1 VSGIGGFAFSAICG
15 VSLLQFRRDNRIDA
29 ELLCLGPRVL
39 YCRSNVIGAG
49 ILFNGHDARD
59 LLVVSQVYFLRE
71 TLAEILN
78 RSASLRVRW
87 TAASLQEAPQ
97 AARTHLPAV
106 VLIDAAFPAGRSSA
120 AEIVEATPR
129 SVLVVFGLCETDIE
143 VIAWAEAGAA
153 GYVPNTASVEDL
165 IACIEAASLGEQI
178 CPSRIAGSLLRHL
191 SNKSR
196 RVASAPEAA
205 GLTLREREVLKL
217 VGAGL
222 SNKDIARRLA
232 ISLGTT
238 KSHVH
243 NLLAKLNISRRMDV
257 VRARGGA

>member
-1 VSGIGGFAFSAICG
+1 MGTGIPF
-15 VSLLQFRRDNRIDA
+15 NRP
-29 ELLCLGPRVL
+29 G
-39 YCRSNVIGAG
+39 
-49 ILFNGHDARD
+49 ARD
-59 LLVVSQVYFLRE
+59 LLVFSQVCFLRE
-71 TLAEILN
+71 TLAEVLN

-87 TAASLQEAPQ
+87 TAASLEEALQ
-97 AARTHLPAV
+97 AARKHFPAI
-106 VLIDAAFPAGRSSA
+106 VLIDAAFPAGRSAA
-120 AEIVEATPR
+120 AEIVEATPG
-129 SVLVVFGLCETDIE
+129 SALVVFGLRETEIE

-153 GYVPNTASVEDL
+153 GYVPNTASVEGL

-178 CPSRIAGSLLRHL
+178 CPSRIAGSLMRHL

-196 RVASAPEAA
+196 RVASAPEAV

-243 NLLAKLNISRRMDV
+243 NLLAKLNISRRVDV
-257 VRARGGA
+257 VCPRGGA

>member
-1 VSGIGGFAFSAICG
+1 M
-15 VSLLQFRRDNRIDA
+15 
-29 ELLCLGPRVL
+29 
-39 YCRSNVIGAG
+39 GAG
-49 ILFNGHDARD
+49 IPFDGQDGRD
-59 LLVVSQVYFLRE
+59 LLVVSQICFLRE

-78 RSASLRVRW
+78 RSARLRVRW
-87 TAASLQEAPQ
+87 TAASLEEALQ
-97 AARTHLPAV
+97 AARTHFPAV
-106 VLIDAAFPAGRSSA
+106 VLIDAAFPAGRSA
-120 AEIVEATPR
+120 AGEIVEATPG
-129 SVLVVFGLCETDIE
+129 SALIVFGLCETEIE

-153 GYVPNTASVEDL
+153 GYVPDTASVEDM

-196 RVASAPEAA
+196 RAASAPEAA

-217 VGAGL
+217 LGAGL

-257 VRARGGA
+257 VRPRDRA